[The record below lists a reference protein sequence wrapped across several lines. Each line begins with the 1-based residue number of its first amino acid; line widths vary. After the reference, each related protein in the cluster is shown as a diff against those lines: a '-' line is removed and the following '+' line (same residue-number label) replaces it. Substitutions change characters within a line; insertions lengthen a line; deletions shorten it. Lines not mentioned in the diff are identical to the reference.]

1 MNQHEWIKYGIENGW
16 CSPPVCYMHD
26 GVPVTEAEDMDMCE
40 GFDPCV
46 HIIRMYEDLE
56 TQMAVERHSSPAVW
70 RKAPYEPFKEP
81 F

>member
-1 MNQHEWIKYGIENGW
+1 MNQHEWIKYGIDNGW

-26 GVPVTEAEDMDMCE
+26 GLPTTPDEDAELDD

-46 HIIRMYEDLE
+46 HIIRMYEDKA
-56 TQMAVERHSSPAVW
+56 MATEVEGNHPPSVW
-70 RKAPYEPFKEP
+70 RKAPYESPEEP